1 MSRELDARVAS
12 RMGLNVIG
20 EAWAYPCPEGSGYWT
35 PDGYEH
41 RGGLESSMQPVYVDR
56 CTCQLWEGDELAPKP
71 KVLGHYFTCLQVV
84 SFYSEDI
91 AAARAM
97 EDWIEAND
105 KRSSYAQAIVA
116 VFKDAGLCPA
126 EDVWPL
132 WAVWALLRATPE
144 QRCRAF
150 LAAMEAHNE

>member
-91 AAARAM
+91 AAARTM
-97 EDWIEAND
+97 EDWIEEHHLSL
-105 KRSSYAQAIVA
+105 RYTRGMLS
-116 VFKDAGLCPA
+116 VFLQTGVVHDTD
-126 EDVWPL
+126 EQFW
-132 WAVWALLRATPE
+132 WALIHATPE
-144 QRCRAF
+144 QRCLAF